1 MHFRI
6 FNEPGQNWGF
16 TCDSPSCDGDW
27 VTTGYD
33 LFALGHI
40 CVYAN
45 IMQCECLRVNVEIVH
60 MYMYYGVQYTTCI
73 LMEQVRQGTWFC
85 TSLHG
90 ESA

>member
-1 MHFRI
+1 MCIIRI
-6 FNEPGQNWGF
+6 FNEPGQNCGF

-33 LFALGHI
+33 LFALGH
-40 CVYAN
+40 YAN
-45 IMQCECLRVNVEIVH
+45 IMQCEYLCVNVEIVH